1 MNDEQFEL
9 TINDLARSGTYYAD
23 IADELRARDTA
34 QREALARVEAERDAM
49 ESMVIML
56 EEKEW
61 AEHAS
66 KGPVSSRLETCI
78 TTLIN
83 ELSEANERADTA
95 QAQLASA
102 LALIG
107 EVQSE
112 LRTGESYGWEDRL
125 AGKLGTFLAQTEQ
138 QEAQGAQAGDERI
151 ALLER
156 ELDRERERADMA
168 EVELQ
173 NARAAQPGAGQFAAA
188 AAFVRNMATDYA
200 NEHGW
205 DDMGGLSFGA
215 GPQGT
220 AKMDHFLF
228 LEELAEKLR
237 TMTTEG
243 GAGHA

>member
-34 QREALARVEAERDAM
+34 QREAVEAWKAAQAREAAALAQAWEQRDA
-49 ESMVIML
+49 
-56 EEKEW
+56 
-61 AEHAS
+61 
-66 KGPVSSRLETCI
+66 
-78 TTLIN
+78 
-83 ELSEANERADTA
+83 A
-95 QAQLASA
+95 QAQLARVQAELPDLRANMTKA
-102 LALIG
+102 LDLL
-107 EVQSE
+107 EVLTWTKYTDGSFVEAVDEADEMLEQ
-112 LRTGESYGWEDRL
+112 LRGKVVLKGL
-125 AGKLGTFLAQTEQ
+125 ADQ

-173 NARAAQPGAGQFAAA
+173 NARAALATRPEASQFPAA

-205 DDMGGLSFGA
+205 DDMGGLSFGV

-220 AKMDHFLF
+220 AKMEHFLF

-243 GAGHA
+243 GARHA